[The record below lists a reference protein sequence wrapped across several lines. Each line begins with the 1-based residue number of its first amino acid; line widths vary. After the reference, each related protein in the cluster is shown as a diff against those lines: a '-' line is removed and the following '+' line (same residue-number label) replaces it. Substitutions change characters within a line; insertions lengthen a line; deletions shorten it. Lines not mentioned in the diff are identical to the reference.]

1 MTRKLKPIPSRY
13 PKAAA
18 AAYARALV
26 ELVKEMHA
34 IYYAE
39 FQTVIKPEAQAYRP
53 DSFREDGP
61 LSIIAEAMERAKAK
75 VAAVFTP
82 ERMRRTTKKWLD
94 QINIFNRSN
103 LGDQIKR
110 VRGLDTTQIEPLIDD
125 FLQAAIT
132 ENVSYISTIPQQ
144 YHGRISAVIQHGV
157 KNGQRMPDMAKEIRA
172 VYDVTERQARFIAV
186 DQTSS
191 ITGQLTERRHRAA
204 GVTKFVWRTS
214 EDERVRES
222 HKDFNGKEYSYA
234 EGAGPKKLKPGQD
247 YRCRCTAEPRFE

>member
-1 MTRKLKPIPSRY
+1 MAKLKPLPTRY

-26 ELVKEMHA
+26 ELIKEMHA

-39 FQTVIKPEAQAYRP
+39 FQAAIKPEMKAYRP

-61 LSIIAEAMERAKAK
+61 LGAIAEALERAKAK

-82 ERMRRTTKKWLD
+82 QRMRNTAKRWLD
-94 QINIFNRSN
+94 QINIFNRTN

-110 VRGLDTTQIEPLIDD
+110 VRGLDTTQIEPWIDD
-125 FLQAAIT
+125 FLTAAIT

-144 YHGRISAVIQHGV
+144 YHSRISAVIQQGV
-157 KNGQRMPDMAKEIRA
+157 KNGQRIPDMTAEIRK
-172 VYDVTERQARFIAV
+172 VYKVSENQARFIAV

-222 HKDFNGKEYSYA
+222 HKDFNGKTYEYS

-247 YRCRCTAEPRFE
+247 FRCRCTAEPVFD